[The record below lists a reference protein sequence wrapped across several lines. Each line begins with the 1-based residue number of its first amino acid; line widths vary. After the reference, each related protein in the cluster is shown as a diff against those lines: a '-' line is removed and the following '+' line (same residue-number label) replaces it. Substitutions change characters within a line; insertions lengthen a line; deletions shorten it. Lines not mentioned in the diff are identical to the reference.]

1 MPQVEGRVVAAEF
14 YWFAVDQGWG
24 LHRMLEEI
32 GRPAKKDQILTIE
45 IVQKEIE
52 AAWRDLNYLR
62 YLHD

>member
-45 IVQKEIE
+45 IVQKEI
-52 AAWRDLNYLR
+52 
-62 YLHD
+62 